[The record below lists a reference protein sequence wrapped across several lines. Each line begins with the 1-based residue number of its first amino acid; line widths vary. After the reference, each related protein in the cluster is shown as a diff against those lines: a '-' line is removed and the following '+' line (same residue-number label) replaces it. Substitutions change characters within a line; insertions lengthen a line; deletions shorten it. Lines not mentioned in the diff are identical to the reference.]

1 MKKIILIFLLFI
13 QIPLFAQNET
23 GFFKEKY
30 LITDPIEKLSVRMA
44 YYGIYTFHP
53 GLKVG
58 VEYPIKRKVKE
69 ISKFPILSKI
79 GLYKSSRIKTI
90 HKDWIS
96 SANFAMYKHKDNNTG
111 IMLNAELARR
121 RTGFMGLYREFNLG
135 FGFLKTFQPATYEIT
150 SSGDID
156 KKILPGHLYGVF
168 NLGVALG
175 IDYSING
182 NNKLAMY
189 LKPTYFLMFPN
200 NSLFALNSA
209 LEVGITYKFLSNPFN
224 K

>member
-23 GFFKEKY
+23 GFVKNKY
-30 LITDPIEKLSVRMA
+30 KNNDEIEKLSVRVA

-69 ISKFPILSKI
+69 ISKLPIFYKLGI
-79 GLYKSSRIKTI
+79 YKSNKIKTI

-111 IMLNAELARR
+111 FMLNGELARR
-121 RTGFMGLYREFNLG
+121 RTGGHNLYREINMG
-135 FGFLKTFQPATYEIT
+135 FGFLKTFLPTTYEMT
-150 SSGDID
+150 ETGDID
-156 KKILPGHLYGVF
+156 KKFLPGHLYGVINF
-168 NLGVALG
+168 GFALG
-175 IDYSING
+175 IDFSINEAS
-182 NNKLAMY
+182 KIAMY
-189 LKPTYFLMFPN
+189 MKPTYFLMFPN
-200 NSLFALNSA
+200 NSLFAVNSA
-209 LEVGITYKFLSNPFN
+209 LEVGITYRFLSNPF
-224 K
+224 KK